1 MVETDR
7 HEWPESLYK
16 NVRGAPYMSKESDSK
31 SKPAISTDSYLKS
44 IKKRLC
50 PQIPAYKPF
59 FFSLGTMLPQG
70 KE

>member
-1 MVETDR
+1 
-7 HEWPESLYK
+7 
-16 NVRGAPYMSKESDSK
+16 MSKESDSK